1 MRFARISPPGR
12 VARFSLYDLRR
23 NKLLLTSLGEK
34 LELESITVI
43 KHRVQLWQVV
53 LCASI
58 CGYLALGAATHT
70 LKTYHWFLL
79 ALIPG
84 AWLYGER
91 LRAFFLDWAPMV
103 AFWIVYDR
111 LRLLQP
117 LLLERVS
124 VEHAYYFE
132 QWAFGWMAGGA
143 IPAHAGRAWLA
154 ANAGLPAAGFLSWTA
169 QIIYFSHLFL
179 VPLLMLWWWASGRH
193 AGRFST
199 HVKAFT
205 ALHVLAVLLYLLL
218 PVAPPWWVS
227 LHGMAH
233 PSVELLAQTRMADA
247 MDGLL
252 VQKMIKTASL
262 YFAAVPSLHGAY
274 PVLLF
279 LLALKDR
286 GRWALAALALYGAC
300 MWTATVVLN
309 QHYVIDLMAGGLLAL
324 AAYWLMG
331 RSRRASTSLITGCGT
346 QNTTRDF
353 QSTSG
358 HP

>member
-1 MRFARISPPGR
+1 
-12 VARFSLYDLRR
+12 V
-23 NKLLLTSLGEK
+23 
-34 LELESITVI
+34 ELESITAI
-43 KHRVQLWQVV
+43 KHRIQAWQAA

-70 LKTYHWFLL
+70 LKAYHWLLL

-91 LRAFFLDWAPMV
+91 LRRFFLDWAPMI

-111 LRLLQP
+111 LRLVQP
-117 LLLERVS
+117 LLLSRVS
-124 VEHAYYFE
+124 VEPVYE
-132 QWAFGWMAGGA
+132 IERWAFGWIGGGA

-154 ANAGLPAAGFLSWTA
+154 AHAGLPAGSFLGWAA
-169 QIIYFSHLFL
+169 QIIYFSHLFF
-179 VPLLMLWWWASGRH
+179 VPVLMLSWWASGKH
-193 AGRFST
+193 GPRFAA
-199 HVKAFT
+199 HVKAF
-205 ALHVLAVLLYLLL
+205 AVLHGLAILLYLLL

-227 LHGMAH
+227 LHGTEH
-233 PSVELLAQTRMADA
+233 PTAELLAQSRIADA
-247 MDGLL
+247 MDGAL
-252 VQKMIKTASL
+252 VQRMIKTASL

-286 GRWALAALALYGAC
+286 GRWKPAALALYGVA

-309 QHYVIDLMAGGLLAL
+309 QHYVVDLLAGGLLSL
-324 AAYWLMG
+324 AAYWVMG
-331 RSRRASTSLITGCGT
+331 RSRRASTSDITGCGT

-353 QSTSG
+353 QSTSS

>member
-1 MRFARISPPGR
+1 
-12 VARFSLYDLRR
+12 
-23 NKLLLTSLGEK
+23 
-34 LELESITVI
+34 LESITVI
-43 KHRVQLWQVV
+43 KHRIQLWQVA
-53 LCASI
+53 LCAGI

-91 LRAFFLDWAPMV
+91 LRGFFMDWAPMV

-117 LLLERVS
+117 LLLARVS
-124 VEHAYYFE
+124 VEPAYSIE
-132 QWAFGWMAGGA
+132 QWLFGWMTGGV

-154 ANAGLPAAGFLSWTA
+154 SLSGLPAGDLLSWSA
-169 QIIYFSHLFL
+169 QLIYFSHILL
-179 VPLLMLWWWASGRH
+179 VPVLLLSWWVSGRY
-193 AGRFST
+193 GERFAA

-205 ALHVLAVLLYLLL
+205 TLHALAVMLYLLL

-227 LHGMAH
+227 LHGMEH
-233 PSVELLAQTRMADA
+233 PTAELLAQTRMADA
-247 MDGLL
+247 MDGVL

-286 GRWALAALALYGAC
+286 GGRKLAALGLYGAA
-300 MWTATVVLN
+300 MWAATVVLN
-309 QHYVIDLMAGGLLAL
+309 QHYIVDLLAGGLLAV
-324 AAYWLMG
+324 AAHWFAG
-331 RSRRASTSLITGCGT
+331 RPRRASTSDITGCGA